1 MVVGGA
7 GAGNI
12 NKFFYQDEVYI
23 DLVNT
28 RKRASHC
35 WLRSAAVTLIQSKC
49 KTMARVTVIHH
60 IVSLS
65 PSVLVYYLFISVSGL
80 KT

>member
-1 MVVGGA
+1 MNYTILRFYNFLLGQKIPETLPSTLSILEREIVIVGW
-7 GAGNI
+7 
-12 NKFFYQDEVYI
+12 
-23 DLVNT
+23 T
-28 RKRASHC
+28 
-35 WLRSAAVTLIQSKC
+35 AAVTLIQSKC